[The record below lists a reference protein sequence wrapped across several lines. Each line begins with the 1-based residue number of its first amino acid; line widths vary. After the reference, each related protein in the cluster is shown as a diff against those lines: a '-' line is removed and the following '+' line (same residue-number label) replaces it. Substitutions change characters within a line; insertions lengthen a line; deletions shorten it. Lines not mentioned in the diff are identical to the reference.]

1 MMDQRRIKIKKRKLN
16 LKRRAMMSNKKL
28 LAILKLKQELLQ
40 AINLTQSKIT
50 RTKVSCRMTMMTMK
64 MKTKM
69 ETMRNSRKNL

>member
-1 MMDQRRIKIKKRKLN
+1 MTDQRRIKIKTRKLN
-16 LKRRAMMSNKKL
+16 LKRRAMMTNKML

-50 RTKVSCRMTMMTMK
+50 RIKVSCKVMTMK

-69 ETMRNSRKNL
+69 ETMRILRKSL